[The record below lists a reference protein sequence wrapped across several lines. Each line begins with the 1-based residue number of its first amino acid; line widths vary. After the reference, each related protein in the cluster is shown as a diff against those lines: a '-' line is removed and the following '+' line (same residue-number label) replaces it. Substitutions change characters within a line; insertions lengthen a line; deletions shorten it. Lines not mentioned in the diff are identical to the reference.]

1 MEKSVLQLPAMTPEH
16 RRLLGLLR
24 LLYFFRAPYFFRWY
38 CVCRCLRFLICAFV
52 VFIHQPLAAAAAG
65 PVVMVTQLQAGP
77 IALENGLTVLRDSSH
92 QLTLQ
97 AVQDPALIGRFAL
110 MQHSRQALHFGLTQ
124 DAIWLRLHLRN
135 DSPETLNT
143 MLELANANL
152 ARVDFYGPQAHIKTG
167 YSQPF
172 ASRPFKNRFFVFPL
186 QLAAHTEQ
194 ILYLR
199 LQSNEPL
206 ALPVRLWSLQ
216 DYREHERND
225 YSLQSGFYGLAIALA
240 LFNLLLFCILLDL
253 NYLLFVL
260 FSAGVALTVAANQ
273 GIGAEFLWPDSP
285 RWAQYATP
293 VCASL
298 STATLIQLMRRMLG
312 TPKWMKRSDRV
323 LNWLTLFHLLLPL
336 AYVSGHAIL
345 PGLLIH
351 IFSAS
356 LILAASLRCSFK
368 RQHHAHFFVAAFV
381 TTYITAGL
389 MILRSFNLLDFNL
402 ADDNVILG
410 GMAIQLLLLA
420 FALIDRVNVMR
431 QEKVAAQQLSYS
443 AQERLVE
450 NLKNSERVLEQHV
463 RQRTTALTDNNFALL
478 ATHGKLQKAWQH
490 TQHLHQKAETANADA
505 AIRLEALRNAQVQ
518 LVQMEKMAALGQ
530 LIASVAHEINT
541 PIGAVKSSGRLIRD
555 NLSATLD
562 NLVQLLQNLDP
573 PSLELFLRLCNQ
585 AWQPGKLQSAREE
598 RQLAREI
605 GARLEQLG
613 VRQVREK
620 ASILAQL
627 NAKASLADYLPLLQ
641 HEQAELILAAASY
654 MVTIISSTNNIN
666 IAIDRADKIVFTL
679 NSFTREG
686 TPETTCLADLREGME
701 SILHIYQSNFKHGI
715 ELVREYEDIPPLLC
729 HADQLT
735 QVWSNLIHNAL
746 QAMGKKGSLGI
757 RISRQNDGLQ
767 VSISDT
773 GCGIAPAQQEKIF
786 EPFFTTK
793 AAGEGCGLGLS
804 IVKKII
810 DQHQGTIQVHSK
822 SGVGT
827 TFAVWLP
834 LLTEAT

>member
-1 MEKSVLQLPAMTPEH
+1 MEKSVLQLLAMTPEH
-16 RRLLGLLR
+16 WRLWRVLT
-24 LLYFFRAPYFFRWY
+24 
-38 CVCRCLRFLICAFV
+38 CAFV
-52 VFIHQPLAAAAAG
+52 VFFHQALLAETG
-65 PVVMVTQLQAGP
+65 FQVVLATQLQAGP
-77 IALENGLTVLRDSSH
+77 ILLHNSLSVLRDASQ

-97 AVQDPALIGRFAL
+97 AVQDPALAGRFAR
-110 MQHSRQALHFGLTQ
+110 MPQSRQALHFGLTQ
-124 DAIWLRLHLRN
+124 DAIWLRLELKN
-135 DSPETLNT
+135 DGPETLNT

-152 ARVDFYGPQAHIKTG
+152 ARVDFYAPQQAALKTG
-167 YSQPF
+167 YSLPF

-194 ILYLR
+194 TLFLR
-199 LQSNEPL
+199 LQTNEPL

-225 YSLQSGFYGLAIALA
+225 YALQSGFYGLAIALA

-285 RWAQYATP
+285 PWAQYATL

-312 TPKWMKRSDRV
+312 TAIRMKRVDQV
-323 LNWLTLFHLLLPL
+323 LHWLALFHLVLPL
-336 AYVSGHAIL
+336 VYAYGHTIV

-351 IFSAS
+351 VFSAS
-356 LILAASLRCSFK
+356 LILAAGLRCSIK

-381 TTYITAGL
+381 TTYITVAM
-389 MILRSFNLLDFNL
+389 MILGSFNLLNLDF
-402 ADDNVILG
+402 ADNQCILP

-478 ATHGKLQKAWQH
+478 ATHGKLNKAWQH
-490 TQHLHQKAETANADA
+490 TKHLHQQAETANADA
-505 AIRLEALRNAQVQ
+505 AMRLEALRNAQVQ

-562 NLVQLLQNLDP
+562 NLVQLLQELDP

-598 RQLAREI
+598 RLLAREI
-605 GARLEQLG
+605 AERLEQLG

-627 NAKASLADYLPLLQ
+627 NAKAAIADYLPLLQ
-641 HEQAELILAAASY
+641 HEQAELILAAASC

-666 IAIDRADKIVFTL
+666 IAIDRVDKIVFTL

-686 TPETTCLADLREGME
+686 TPETASLAALREGME
-701 SILHIYQSNFKHGI
+701 AILHIYQSNFKQGI
-715 ELVREYEDIPPLLC
+715 ELQREYDDVPSLLC
-729 HADQLT
+729 HVEQLN

-746 QAMGKKGSLGI
+746 QAMGKRGVLYI
-757 RISRQNDGLQ
+757 RIGRQNDGLL

-773 GCGIAPAQQEKIF
+773 GCGMAAAQQAKIF

-810 DQHQGTIQVHSK
+810 DQHQGRIQVHSK

-827 TFAVWLP
+827 TFEVWLP
-834 LLTEAT
+834 LLPEAK